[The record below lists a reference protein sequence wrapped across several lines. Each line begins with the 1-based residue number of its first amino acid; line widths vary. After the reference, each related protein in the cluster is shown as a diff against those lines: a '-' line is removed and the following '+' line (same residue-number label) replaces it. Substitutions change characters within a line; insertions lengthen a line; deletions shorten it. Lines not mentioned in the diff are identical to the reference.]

1 MLDAFEQF
9 LTYALVA
16 VTLENAVLSR
26 SLGSSRLLILGR
38 SVKGILVCGGVVTI
52 ATVATCLLAYP
63 VNRLL
68 DEYLSGSSWIGR
80 LRPLLFMLITTAVY
94 VGLYFANEKWA
105 KPYSPMIRGIIPMV
119 TLNCVVLGTA
129 LIVATGGL
137 DFSQSMGYALGSGVG
152 YTLAGLLIRAGQRRM
167 ELSEVPRAFRGMPI
181 TWIYIGLV
189 ALAFYGLVGHG
200 LPT

>member
-1 MLDAFEQF
+1 MLYAFVQF

-38 SVKGILVCGGVVTI
+38 NVKGILVCGGVVTI